1 VGFSAKG
8 KIDRRDFGLIWN
20 QVLEAGGVAVGN
32 EIKIGIEVEAIKA
45 E

>member
-1 VGFSAKG
+1 
-8 KIDRRDFGLIWN
+8 
-20 QVLEAGGVAVGN
+20 VLEAGGVAVGN